1 MYKVMIVEDE
11 MLVRTGIR
19 ASIKWENHNMYVV
32 NEAANGKIGWEL
44 YQECL
49 PDVILTDIKMPFMD
63 GIELIQKIRET
74 GNPVQLIILTCLEDF
89 SLAQQAIRL
98 GVSGYILKLTMTPED
113 MESVLSEIQKT
124 LDNQNRHSSKTTSPV
139 NLNDYI
145 AKNLLGYLVYDIC
158 PLSVCLTHLKE
169 QGICLYSRDVVMVAM
184 EIEQYEDLQSLYQ
197 DEQGQLIHF
206 SLLNIINE
214 ILNRNHVGVV
224 VHEVSNRY
232 LLLFGFTEST
242 GQLSRITDILNEIS
256 EILKNYFN
264 VTARYYLSHMEQSL
278 ESLKD
283 MYRQCQSTMVYAF
296 FMENTP
302 VISFDSIYTSKLFYN
317 VLQKTKESLKI
328 YKDDSFMEDF
338 IFSPL
343 TKYVNSHTLNET
355 SVKSLFCDAWIALV
369 HNYQLS
375 VRDHS
380 RLVMKFINECNLCKT
395 YYAVLA
401 LFIKNI
407 TALKN
412 DISQKTKYSRE
423 IVQAL
428 QYLQSNYQKQTTLN
442 EIADV
447 VGLSPNYFSTI
458 FKKELSLSFSEYL
471 SRYRIEKSIELL
483 ITTNLKTYEIAWQ
496 SGYSDEGYFGKTFK
510 KYTGKTPNEYRKT
523 YAYRIAPDSSEGDI

>member
-1 MYKVMIVEDE
+1 
-11 MLVRTGIR
+11 
-19 ASIKWENHNMYVV
+19 
-32 NEAANGKIGWEL
+32 
-44 YQECL
+44 
-49 PDVILTDIKMPFMD
+49 
-63 GIELIQKIRET
+63 
-74 GNPVQLIILTCLEDF
+74 
-89 SLAQQAIRL
+89 
-98 GVSGYILKLTMTPED
+98 
-113 MESVLSEIQKT
+113 
-124 LDNQNRHSSKTTSPV
+124 
-139 NLNDYI
+139 
-145 AKNLLGYLVYDIC
+145 
-158 PLSVCLTHLKE
+158 
-169 QGICLYSRDVVMVAM
+169 
-184 EIEQYEDLQSLYQ
+184 
-197 DEQGQLIHF
+197 
-206 SLLNIINE
+206 
-214 ILNRNHVGVV
+214 
-224 VHEVSNRY
+224 
-232 LLLFGFTEST
+232 
-242 GQLSRITDILNEIS
+242 
-256 EILKNYFN
+256 
-264 VTARYYLSHMEQSL
+264 
-278 ESLKD
+278 
-283 MYRQCQSTMVYAF
+283 
-296 FMENTP
+296 
-302 VISFDSIYTSKLFYN
+302 
-317 VLQKTKESLKI
+317 
-328 YKDDSFMEDF
+328 MEDF